1 VTSKVLN
8 AWPEVGLSSVGNPV
22 SRICFESTSIPGGV
36 TIGKPRQTAEGDY
49 EITVVMEK
57 ANLVMAP
64 DHILVADGLVRKFEV
79 LQERPN
85 SIHVTITLE
94 HPVVPEK
101 DESPGTPHLTRFVF
115 PREPLR
121 QVFQGRI
128 IGIDPGHGGK
138 DRGVKG
144 PVNLLEKDVS
154 MSIARELQDL
164 LLGCGAVPVMTRT
177 DDATIGHEERLRTL
191 RNRSA
196 ELCVQVH
203 VSGHRDPH
211 WQKYR
216 WFAKK
221 GCGQSVS
228 LGMNIGEA
236 LLERMGIRIEGPGAL
251 PDAIWDSTPFP
262 VAQIEPLCLTHFVD
276 EANFRAPLF
285 RKRIGQAIYNGIHR
299 WILASRRKAS

>member
-1 VTSKVLN
+1 MGERNLTLLTDLYELTMMQGYFKSNSNETVVFDVFYRKNPSDSGYAIFCGLEQAIDYIKNLN
-8 AWPEVGLSSVGNPV
+8 FSYDDIEYLRSLEIFGEDFLDYLSSFHFSGDIYAMP
-22 SRICFESTSIPGGV
+22 
-36 TIGKPRQTAEGDY
+36 EGS
-49 EITVVMEK
+49 V
-57 ANLVMAP
+57 
-64 DHILVADGLVRKFEV
+64 
-79 LQERPN
+79 
-85 SIHVTITLE
+85 
-94 HPVVPEK
+94 
-101 DESPGTPHLTRFVF
+101 VF

-262 VAQIEPLCLTHFVD
+262 VAQIEPLCLTHLVD